1 MDEKSETILEKYQD
15 LEEEENIP
23 SEMMDDLIRSS
34 TVIKS
39 LNDDVNDIT
48 ERQDANFAA
57 LQEMKNTLKDMEKRN
72 EDHVKSTSNL
82 VNNLCNAYV
91 AVDAKCNT
99 LEKKCEILRDLFHKT
114 REELKVSQA
123 KIENLESLYVDGP
136 PTLITI
142 ASPSQQHDVTSSSA
156 PASSG
161 EDQWNDDNYNDS
173 GCEITDMFSTSSDS
187 EPECLPG
194 TELDN
199 NFSSPSLE
207 LQQEI
212 KRLSSKL
219 QDYTDSIEEKT
230 LIISKLNISP
240 KIAKL
245 NHHCWDFWPKITEL
259 LRARGLD
266 FLLVGAADIFLYKR
280 GTLKIQYD
288 NKFRLRKN
296 IQELRWM
303 RRNIAT
309 VAHTDFQY
317 RIIKKMCFSQFTRSE
332 LNSQRQMLQK
342 IGSKF
347 KQHGR
352 WSSFDFVRRILGGER
367 TLLIRGSRNGKSD
380 FEYFDSNEKQFHF

>member
-1 MDEKSETILEKYQD
+1 MGEKSETILENWVPV

-23 SEMMDDLIRSS
+23 SEMMDELIRSS

-39 LNDDVNDIT
+39 LYDAVNDIT
-48 ERQDANFAA
+48 AQWESCTVRQNANSAA
-57 LQEMKNTLKDMEKRN
+57 MQEMKNTVKDMEKRN
-72 EDHVKSTSNL
+72 EN
-82 VNNLCNAYV
+82 
-91 AVDAKCNT
+91 
-99 LEKKCEILRDLFHKT
+99 LEKKFEILQNLFHKT
-114 REELKVSQA
+114 REELKAAHV

-136 PTLITI
+136 ATHITL
-142 ASPSQQHDVTSSSA
+142 ASPRQQHDVTSSIA
-156 PASSG
+156 PTSSG
-161 EDQWNDDNYNDS
+161 EDHRSDDNYDDS
-173 GCEITDMFSTSSDS
+173 GCEITDVFSTSSDS

-194 TELDN
+194 SELEN
-199 NFSSPSLE
+199 KSSSPSLE

-245 NHHCWDFWPKITEL
+245 NHHRWDFWPKITEL

-266 FLLVGAADIFLYKR
+266 FLLVGAADIFVYKR

-288 NKFRLRKN
+288 HKFRLRKN

-317 RIIKKMCFSQFTRSE
+317 RIIKKMCFSQFTAPE
-332 LNSQRQMLQK
+332 FNSQRQILQK

-347 KQHGR
+347 KQQER
-352 WSSFDFVRRILGGER
+352 WNSFDFVRKILGGER
-367 TLLIRGSRNGKSD
+367 TLLIRGSRNGKPD
-380 FEYFDSNEKQFHF
+380 FEYFDSNEKQFYF